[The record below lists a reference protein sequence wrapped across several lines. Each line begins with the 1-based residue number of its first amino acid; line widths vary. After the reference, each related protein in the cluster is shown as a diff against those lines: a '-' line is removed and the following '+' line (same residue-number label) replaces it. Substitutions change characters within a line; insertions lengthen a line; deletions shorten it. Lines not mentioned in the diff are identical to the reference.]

1 MSEIALSFDQLRE
14 DIFLSILESIKKTS
28 YSDLHTAI
36 LSGKDPR
43 QMLTPRPE
51 DAMMMGKYGTLN
63 LLFNIPE
70 EPPISL
76 SIVLTM
82 GRLAYTIQADDF
94 VVEKADLTNTLIELG
109 AELGLRCDYR
119 KVGGT
124 VRFEYANES
133 ATMST
138 AETISILSST
148 QVEHAFKE
156 SVLLQVDRLIIGVAN
171 IVGAAGMLKSIPP
184 GFFAI
189 CLVRSAHDE
198 FEAEELLSQHF
209 DIIAKDARDP
219 LNVVYGLISID
230 PDAKPLATCRDVEFV
245 LRDAQFNCAF
255 RPTWKFTPAV
265 EHEQFD

>member
-14 DIFLSILESIKKTS
+14 DIFLSILESIKRTS

-51 DAMMMGKYGTLN
+51 DAMVMGKYGTLN

-82 GRLAYTIQADDF
+82 GRLAYTIQADGY
-94 VVEKADLTNTLIELG
+94 VVEKADLRKTLIELG
-109 AELGLRCDYR
+109 AELGLKCDYR
-119 KVGGT
+119 QVGGT
-124 VRFEYANES
+124 LRFEYANTS

-138 AETISILSST
+138 AETISILSSK
-148 QVEHAFKE
+148 QVEDAFKE
-156 SVLLQVDRLIIGVAN
+156 SVLLQVDRLMIGVAN
-171 IVGAAGMLKSIPP
+171 IIGAAGMLKSVPP

-189 CLVRSAHDE
+189 CVIRSAHDE
-198 FEAEELLSQHF
+198 FEAEGLLQREFSV
-209 DIIAKDARDP
+209 IAKDDRDP
-219 LNVVYGLISID
+219 LNVVYGLISLD
-230 PDAKPLATCRDVEFV
+230 PDAKPLATCGHVEYE
-245 LRDAQFNCAF
+245 LREAGFNCAF
-255 RPTWKFTPAV
+255 RPTWKYDSDETTW
-265 EHEQFD
+265 